1 MGHMCSLPGRLD
13 TVGICFPISGDYV
26 TEGAHAT
33 VSDLGRPGEAW
44 RYRHALPGGGF
55 VALGIGGKAWV
66 EASLPKRAGDD
77 NVEGLVVGAALEVL
91 EAAWTEAQGFCE
103 VDRGGG
109 GHHFELA
116 GVVRLDPVR
125 DFEGVAHIGSLLDGL
140 AVVPGRDARH
150 KVRRFADGE
159 RNRAESLRVGPK
171 AWGGQLYDKWAE
183 TGGRCDEGRLRYEAR
198 MHREQL
204 ISEWAKKEGV
214 VMRQVADITTEK
226 VERLTRRTFERVG
239 FDREVSG
246 VADAAERVFSLEG
259 WRADAKA
266 GLWAFLTAP
275 EYSAMVSRNTAQ
287 KYRQAA
293 QELGLVVGQVLDG
306 DQPAVTARLDFDSGT
321 EVLCA
326 VG

>member
-1 MGHMCSLPGRLD
+1 MCTPPGRLD
-13 TVGICFPISGDYV
+13 TVGICFPISGEFE

-33 VSDLGRPGEAW
+33 VSDLGRPAESW

-55 VALGIGGKAWV
+55 LALGVGSKAWV
-66 EASLPKRAGDD
+66 EASLPKRAGGD
-77 NVEGLVVGAALEVL
+77 NVEGLVVAPALEVL
-91 EAAWTEAQGFCE
+91 ETAWAEAQKFCE
-103 VDRGGG
+103 ADRGAGG
-109 GHHFELA
+109 DRFELA

-125 DFEGVAHIGSLLDGL
+125 DFEGVGHIGPLLDGL
-140 AVVPGRDARH
+140 AGVPGRDSRH

-171 AWGGQLYDKWAE
+171 AWGGQLYDKHAE
-183 TGGRCDEGRLRYEAR
+183 TGGRCEVGRLRFEAR

-204 ISEWAKKEGV
+204 TSEWAKKEGV
-214 VMRQVADITTEK
+214 VMRQVADISTEK
-226 VERLTRRTFERVG
+226 VERLTRSTFERVG

-246 VADAAERVFSLEG
+246 VAEAGERVFSLEG
-259 WRADAKA
+259 WRPDAKA
-266 GLWAFLTAP
+266 GLWAFLTVP

-293 QELGLVVGQVLDG
+293 RELGLVVGQVLDAEA
-306 DQPAVTARLDFDSGT
+306 PAVTARLDFDRGS

-326 VG
+326 G

>member
-1 MGHMCSLPGRLD
+1 
-13 TVGICFPISGDYV
+13 
-26 TEGAHAT
+26 
-33 VSDLGRPGEAW
+33 
-44 RYRHALPGGGF
+44 

-77 NVEGLVVGAALEVL
+77 NIEGLVVGAALEVL
-91 EAAWTEAQGFCE
+91 ESAWIEAQGFCE
-103 VDRGGG
+103 ADRGGG
-109 GHHFELA
+109 GHRFELA
-116 GVVRLDPVR
+116 GLVRLDPVR
-125 DFEGVAHIGSLLDGL
+125 DFEGVGHIGSLLDGL

-246 VADAAERVFSLEG
+246 VADAGQRVKQIEG
-259 WRADAKA
+259 TESFKA
-266 GLWAFLTAP
+266 GLWAFLTLPGYGAG
-275 EYSAMVSRNTAQ
+275 VSRKTAQ

-293 QELGLVVGQVLDG
+293 QELGLVVGQVLDA
-306 DQPAVTARLDFDSGT
+306 DEPAVTARLDYDSGT
-321 EVLCA
+321 EVLCGA
-326 VG
+326 G